1 MGIADIYSEDNNNEI
16 TKSSSNWN
24 RTSKK
29 PHELYL
35 LTKNSYRTKC
45 KNQNI

>member
-1 MGIADIYSEDNNNEI
+1 MLAHKGLLNN
-16 TKSSSNWN
+16 KSSSNWN